1 MPYIR
6 DKGKF
11 LNRKVIQGIQTYNI
25 NFNKISIEVIR
36 TIFSGS
42 FLLKIY
48 LKFFFNSGQEQRK
61 CIKYTAENLVKK
73 AGIPLVIWG

>member
-48 LKFFFNSGQEQRK
+48 LKFFLTQGKNKES
-61 CIKYTAENLVKK
+61 V
-73 AGIPLVIWG
+73 